1 MTSAP
6 MTRRT
11 LLSAT
16 ALGLGGVLAACGSS
30 NDESTASATA
40 SSPEAKDGVTLT
52 LPDELAVEDGD
63 TDGLRT
69 RARFYDSDDSYGML
83 DITVGRISWD
93 RAGLEASSQWQAYVQ
108 DTDTTS
114 GQQVYVTAYAPQG
127 KLEGSLALS
136 ALNSLTVS

>member
-1 MTSAP
+1 
-6 MTRRT
+6 
-11 LLSAT
+11 
-16 ALGLGGVLAACGSS
+16 
-30 NDESTASATA
+30 
-40 SSPEAKDGVTLT
+40 
-52 LPDELAVEDGD
+52 
-63 TDGLRT
+63 
-69 RARFYDSDDSYGML
+69 ML

-93 RAGLEASSQWQAYVQ
+93 RAGLEASSQWETYVQ